1 MASLGWQEELQRQ
14 QEREAP
20 ALNVPC
26 QAFLHLWGPLCRP
39 AQAAGATM
47 SGMRVAAAAR
57 EESDQTMATGSKE
70 SQISQVQHRIS
81 FRANSAK
88 GNK

>member
-1 MASLGWQEELQRQ
+1 MKVEGENEKEE
-14 QEREAP
+14 EAKGKGM
-20 ALNVPC
+20 
-26 QAFLHLWGPLCRP
+26 H
-39 AQAAGATM
+39 
-47 SGMRVAAAAR
+47 GMRVAAAAR

>member
-1 MASLGWQEELQRQ
+1 MDDFTTMQKEQEGASRGVVAGQMKVEGENEKEE
-14 QEREAP
+14 EAKGKGM
-20 ALNVPC
+20 
-26 QAFLHLWGPLCRP
+26 H
-39 AQAAGATM
+39 GAK
-47 SGMRVAAAAR
+47 AAAATR
-57 EESDQTMATGSKE
+57 EESDQTITAGSKE

>member
-1 MASLGWQEELQRQ
+1 MKVEGENEKEE
-14 QEREAP
+14 EAK
-20 ALNVPC
+20 
-26 QAFLHLWGPLCRP
+26 GK
-39 AQAAGATM
+39 
-47 SGMRVAAAAR
+47 GMHGVRVAAAR